1 MKTVNKKSL
10 THLEFRDALDIFKN
24 LEGKSKKI
32 PQIFDDIEITRR
44 KCINLRK
51 KCAGIGSSLETGK
64 SFILQRVNLDE
75 LVKSEKYET
84 ELRLELPRTME
95 EDERFSGFDAYK
107 NINRCCPQVEADSV
121 SLEKLAEGFQKD
133 GDIHRI
139 PCNIGAETFRDSFI
153 RFNSPSILEGCT
165 KDWKAK
171 GWTVKGLL
179 EIEDGEKDWITN
191 FATKNGDVV
200 DIQEQGKPRRGKEV
214 LEMLKNNSVIRIFD
228 PLAERTSRL
237 RKETNSSTP
246 SDKLEL
252 MSHYKVPWSIPED
265 LFKSCGVLT
274 DYQWIAISSS
284 NTGTDLH
291 LDPVLTS
298 AWNTLLA
305 GRKLWVV
312 LPKDIE
318 INPLSCDPS
327 CSYQQDLSSVSWFQH
342 ILPQIRD
349 RKWYGQRILK
359 FIQYTGDTLYIP
371 SRAGHA
377 VLNIDETFAV

>member
-75 LVKSEKYET
+75 
-84 ELRLELPRTME
+84 
-95 EDERFSGFDAYK
+95 
-107 NINRCCPQVEADSV
+107 VEADSV
-121 SLEKLAEGFQKD
+121 SLEKLAEGFLTD